1 VIFFWICKI
10 IVEEDI
16 DIKEDCANFL
26 IIFRSLP
33 LIVEIS
39 LLSWRHQMMLITI
52 KTLLFYSL
60 VLYYTIHTLTQR
72 YIQIC

>member
-1 VIFFWICKI
+1 
-10 IVEEDI
+10 VEEDI